1 MTALSVIQIIWSTVW
16 MGCMLI
22 FWKFTYRYASF
33 DGLLS
38 ENFLYRPSCN
48 PETDTCV
55 SGVWRQDYVRVVIG
69 VVVVVAAADPA
80 DDDVVVVA
88 ADVRLLVVAVG
99 GGVAVVDVDEV
110 LWSL

>member
-1 MTALSVIQIIWSTVW
+1 
-16 MGCMLI
+16 MLI

-69 VVVVVAAADPA
+69 VVVVVAAADFDPA